1 MGGSDSN
8 SYREV
13 GLQGKKLLR
22 QKKPHTNIVGKELT
36 LLQRVSVNLNAVP
49 LLEQWILAISAE
61 TSALCWVY

>member
-49 LLEQWILAISAE
+49 LLEQ
-61 TSALCWVY
+61 